1 MAEKK
6 GQGEK
11 EFEEAKKKKT
21 AELMKK
27 NWDEQLQL
35 KVNEEIVERI
45 FI

>member
-11 EFEEAKKKKT
+11 EFVEAKKKKAT
-21 AELMKK
+21 ELMKK